1 MQPKPHHGR
10 YHEIELWK
18 RAAGRISPTGGEE
31 EQRVREQL
39 DAYIR
44 TLTEDLAAKP
54 EDDSTK
60 VLDVA
65 ELEEKVYDS
74 SHHSTSV
81 PSTNAHASRS
91 VQYQIH
97 DKPLFASSVAVLSIV
112 VLFFFLH
119 SWIEEYVELSLAWIA
134 IMGAMVHL
142 VVSGIRE
149 IDRVLE
155 KVEFSTLIFFAA
167 LFVLMHGL
175 EQLGVMDFIG
185 GQVAI
190 MIVQVQAGKARLTV
204 AILLIIWVSAIVSAF
219 IDNIP
224 YTTAMIPIVTSL
236 SETYVCDAGSVSVT
250 SPSRRYHLVYSLS
263 LSHMLVDVLVC
274 HAPQSRTS
282 IGTLAV
288 GSDVRHMSGW
298 QRHVD
303 WSVGQRGG
311 VRSRRGAGLPDLVQL
326 LYPHRLPDHVALGA
340 HVYHLPA
347 HHPRSYSV
355 VLGDARIVLVLQPR
369 ISVSANLSITQAGV
383 WLDCF
388 CLPCIRNVSLPL
400 SLSLSLSNITTIN
413 DRLRVM
419 YTKRQRRQSRTSTVV
434 ACVSGDAAER
444 LTTVVIPRSMC

>member
-1 MQPKPHHGR
+1 
-10 YHEIELWK
+10 
-18 RAAGRISPTGGEE
+18 
-31 EQRVREQL
+31 VREQL

-236 SETYVCDAGSVSVT
+236 SETYVCDAGCVSVT

-263 LSHMLVDVLVC
+263 LSLSLICLWMSLHVM
-274 HAPQSRTS
+274 
-282 IGTLAV
+282 
-288 GSDVRHMSGW
+288 RH
-298 QRHVD
+298 R
-303 WSVGQRGG
+303 
-311 VRSRRGAGLPDLVQL
+311 AGLPLGPL
-326 LYPHRLPDHVALGA
+326 LWALTYGTCLGGNGTLIGA
-340 HVYHLPA
+340 
-347 HHPRSYSV
+347 
-355 VLGDARIVLVLQPR
+355 
-369 ISVSANLSITQAGV
+369 SAN
-383 WLDCF
+383 
-388 CLPCIRNVSLPL
+388 
-400 SLSLSLSNITTIN
+400 
-413 DRLRVM
+413 
-419 YTKRQRRQSRTSTVV
+419 VV
-434 ACVSGDAAER
+434 ACGLAEAQGYPISFNYFIR
-444 LTTVVIPRSMC
+444 IGFPIMLLSVLTCTIYLLITHVLIPWY